1 MRWFT
6 YLLCA
11 LLLSVTSALAQAPG
25 NPNDGMQPARNQL
38 AQEIR
43 GRAFD
48 GPREGEQRTVW
59 TWRPARATEGP
70 LPVVYMFDGMDG
82 LQVLLLRLK
91 PAFDSGALPPVLFVA
106 PAAYP
111 STEGRGAEYLRGYT
125 GGADEYAAHERWLL
139 NEVVPWAQRAL
150 GASSDRTQVF
160 VAGYSFGGDLALSLA
175 NAHPDVF
182 GGALVH
188 SPVGANGGW
197 VESNSTTQRWVVTG
211 GTAEYSGS
219 IRRSADVP
227 RQVIDALRRDHAPLR
242 WCVGRWGHNGPAWRD
257 LSPGSLV
264 WLLRLGDPQPYA
276 TALENTACRSGD
288 DERR

>member
-1 MRWFT
+1 MRWFA

-11 LLLSVTSALAQAPG
+11 GMLSVSSASAQAPG
-25 NPNDGMQPARNQL
+25 NRNDGMQAARDQL
-38 AQEIR
+38 QQEIR

-48 GPREGEQRTVW
+48 GPREGAQRTVW

-70 LPVVYMFDGMDG
+70 LPVIYVFDGMDG

-106 PAAYP
+106 PDAYP
-111 STEGRGAEYLRGYT
+111 GTDGRRAEYLRGDP
-125 GGADEYAAHERWLL
+125 GGSDEYAEHERWLL
-139 NEVVPWAQRAL
+139 NEVVPWAQRTL

-160 VAGYSFGGDLALSLA
+160 VSGFSFGGDLALSLA

-182 GGALVH
+182 GGALIH
-188 SPVGANGGW
+188 SPVGASSGW
-197 VESNSTTQRWVVTG
+197 VESTSASQRWVVTG

-219 IRRSADVP
+219 IRRSANAP
-227 RQVIDALRRDHAPLR
+227 RQVIEALERDNATLR
-242 WCVGRWGHNGPAWRD
+242 SCIGRWGHNGPAWRD

-264 WLLRLGDPQPYA
+264 WLLGLGDPQSYA
-276 TALENTACRSGD
+276 TDLEADSCRSS
-288 DERR
+288 DEVRS